1 MDEIQKS
8 IKIIENEKDFSIEGK
23 EKSDY
28 NIYYKYLNGIFNILE
43 EDSLQY
49 FKNNTNKTNKIE
61 KELLDKIY
69 LGGNIHTSISRL
81 EK

>member
-8 IKIIENEKDFSIEGK
+8 IKAIENEKDFSIEGK

-49 FKNNTNKTNKIE
+49 FKIFINSFVF
-61 KELLDKIY
+61 
-69 LGGNIHTSISRL
+69 NIFMRNYMI
-81 EK
+81 